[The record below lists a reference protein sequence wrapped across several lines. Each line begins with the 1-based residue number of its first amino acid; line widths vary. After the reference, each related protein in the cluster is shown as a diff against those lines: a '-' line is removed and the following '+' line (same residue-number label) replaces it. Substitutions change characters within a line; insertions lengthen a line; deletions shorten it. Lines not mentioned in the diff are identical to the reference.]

1 MGSTDTAGDR
11 AMNKPDSALKDFIH
25 VERGMI
31 PGDLCSK
38 IVSEIEPRE
47 WRQHG
52 WYGNVQDKFVTHE
65 TMELEVQECTPEHF
79 ELLTPWVANAG
90 RAYSAKFS
98 FPAELT
104 QPIARRFSAI
114 RFNRYSPGQIMRQH
128 HDHIHSLFDG
138 VYKGIP
144 VFSMIGNLNADYEGA
159 DLYFWEGYKVP
170 LGVGDICLFP
180 SLFMYPHGVTEATR
194 GKRYSFVCWYW

>member
-1 MGSTDTAGDR
+1 
-11 AMNKPDSALKDFIH
+11 MNKPDSALKDFIH

-104 QPIARRFSAI
+104 QPT
-114 RFNRYSPGQIMRQH
+114 
-128 HDHIHSLFDG
+128 
-138 VYKGIP
+138 
-144 VFSMIGNLNADYEGA
+144 
-159 DLYFWEGYKVP
+159 
-170 LGVGDICLFP
+170 P
-180 SLFMYPHGVTEATR
+180 SGTL
-194 GKRYSFVCWYW
+194 